1 MQTDQNAPMDRSLKI
16 AIASL
21 GVSIVVLAVKYLAY
35 YLTGSV
41 ALYSDALESIINV
54 ATAIG
59 AIIAIRIAA
68 TPPDSNH
75 PYGHSK
81 AEYLAAVV
89 VGALIIVAALAILQ
103 EAYHAYFT
111 PKPIEAPVQ
120 GLVVSGFATALNML
134 WSLFLV
140 RQGRIHRSA
149 ALVADGKHL
158 FADVV
163 TSIGVIVGVGAVV
176 MSGILQLDSIIAAL
190 VALNVLWSGWGVLRE
205 STSSLLDEAAPASE
219 LEQIQKIISENAAG
233 ALEAHALRSRH
244 AGRLIFVDFHLVVP
258 GAMTTE
264 EAHDICDR
272 IETALKQAIPSLN
285 VTIHVEPERKLEQTG
300 VPVLTI

>member
-1 MQTDQNAPMDRSLKI
+1 MDRSLKI

-54 ATAIG
+54 ATAVG
-59 AIIAIRIAA
+59 AVIAIRIAA
-68 TPPDSNH
+68 APPDSEH

-103 EAYHAYFT
+103 EAYHAFFT
-111 PKPIEAPVQ
+111 PKPIEAPAQ
-120 GLVVSGFATALNML
+120 GLLVSAIATALNL
-134 WSLFLV
+134 VWSWFLV
-140 RQGRIHRSA
+140 RQGRAHRSA

-176 MSGILQLDSIIAAL
+176 LTGILQLDSIIAAL

-205 STSSLLDEAAPASE
+205 STSSLMDEAAPDAE
-219 LEQIQKIISENAAG
+219 LEQIRQIISSNAEG
-233 ALEAHALRSRH
+233 ALEAHALRTRH
-244 AGRLIFVDFHLVVP
+244 AGRITFVDFHLVVS
-258 GAMTTE
+258 GSMSTE
-264 EAHDICDR
+264 AAHDICDR
-272 IETALKQAIPSLN
+272 IEDALKAAIPGLN
-285 VTIHVEPERKLEQTG
+285 VTIHVEPERKAKHTG
-300 VPVLTI
+300 VPVLKI